1 MKISIFVAI
10 KYKVG
15 GEILMK
21 NAVKMFALS
30 KEVNEKIDSKLN
42 SFEKKGVKASTK
54 HSGEMNF
61 NGCAKGY
68 CQAWD

>member
-1 MKISIFVAI
+1 MNKAINMFVLSNDSMQTISA
-10 KYKVG
+10 
-15 GEILMK
+15 
-21 NAVKMFALS
+21 
-30 KEVNEKIDSKLN
+30 KLE
-42 SFEKKGVKASTK
+42 SFDKKGVKASSE

>member
-1 MKISIFVAI
+1 MKKAI
-10 KYKVG
+10 
-15 GEILMK
+15 
-21 NAVKMFALS
+21 NMFALS
-30 KEVNEKIDSKLN
+30 SDNMQTISAKLEA
-42 SFEKKGVKASTK
+42 FEEKGVKASCE